1 MASRE
6 PSSIDFERERRRAS
20 QRKVEV
26 FAVGDRFAVDLAY
39 LVALLE
45 RRQLEPN
52 IGWRGAWERVD
63 AAARALLDRQVAG
76 KAVLDVRGGE
86 AR

>member
-1 MASRE
+1 VHSV
-6 PSSIDFERERRRAS
+6 SLNFG
-20 QRKVEV
+20 EV
-26 FAVGDRFAVDLAY
+26 AY
-39 LVALLE
+39 LVALLS

-52 IGWRGAWERVD
+52 IGWRGSWEPVD
-63 AAARALLDRQVAG
+63 AAARALLDRRVTG